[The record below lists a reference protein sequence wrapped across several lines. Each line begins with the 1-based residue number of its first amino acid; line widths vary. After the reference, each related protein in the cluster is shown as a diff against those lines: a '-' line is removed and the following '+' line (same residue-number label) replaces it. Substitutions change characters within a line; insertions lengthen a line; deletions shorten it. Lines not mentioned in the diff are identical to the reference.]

1 MGCRTTPRKHWLKEW
16 SKKCFW
22 NSLKIIQGKGNEK
35 VLKRSFQRSHSEY
48 ARKFSSLVIFFF
60 SQLGSKEYSVHTR
73 HSSLSFGQ
81 AAVSFCLPGATSC
94 SSYKL
99 IISLGVDLPTPF
111 ANWASKL
118 KTLLAQQENLL
129 VPNYRTDLFSCPV
142 HSPIFFARLSSW
154 VGDRPLGHSVEL
166 LSYKIKT
173 AASQSRPLTSK
184 AARKISDCI
193 FSLVRKLKWVLH
205 PYRVRTVNFD
215 RFPLVAFFMSSA
227 TVHMVGKALLV
238 FICPRFS
245 RAFSTSSWLAEKY
258 MTSFS
263 SGSPWNLAEISSF
276 SRSHSCFFMTRIS
289 TEFPCLNTSSEN
301 KIEKKNELT
310 NTGTTC
316 WHSYRRLVLA
326 ASPLRAIST
335 TCIFSRAELMIS
347 RVFMAPVTSFPRPGA
362 SWIFSRVR

>member
-22 NSLKIIQGKGNEK
+22 NYLKIIQGKGNEN
-35 VLKRSFQRSHSEY
+35 VLQRSFQRSHSEY

-99 IISLGVDLPTPF
+99 MISLDADLPTPLQIGQVSLKLCLP
-111 ANWASKL
+111 SKKIYL
-118 KTLLAQQENLL
+118 SLTIGRTFFLALFTNLIFRAL
-129 VPNYRTDLFSCPV
+129 AELGCGP
-142 HSPIFFARLSSW
+142 SP
-154 VGDRPLGHSVEL
+154 GGHPLGHSVEL
-166 LSYKIKT
+166 FSYKIKT
-173 AASQSRPLTSK
+173 AASQSRSLASK
-184 AARKISDCI
+184 ATRKISDCI

-301 KIEKKNELT
+301 KTERK
-310 NTGTTC
+310 
-316 WHSYRRLVLA
+316 
-326 ASPLRAIST
+326 
-335 TCIFSRAELMIS
+335 
-347 RVFMAPVTSFPRPGA
+347 TS
-362 SWIFSRVR
+362 

>member
-1 MGCRTTPRKHWLKEW
+1 MLTSLHPLQIGQVSLKLCLP
-16 SKKCFW
+16 SKKIYL
-22 NSLKIIQGKGNEK
+22 SLTIGRTFFLALFT
-35 VLKRSFQRSHSEY
+35 VLF
-48 ARKFSSLVIFFF
+48 
-60 SQLGSKEYSVHTR
+60 
-73 HSSLSFGQ
+73 
-81 AAVSFCLPGATSC
+81 
-94 SSYKL
+94 
-99 IISLGVDLPTPF
+99 
-111 ANWASKL
+111 
-118 KTLLAQQENLL
+118 
-129 VPNYRTDLFSCPV
+129 
-142 HSPIFFARLSSW
+142 FFARLSSW

-301 KIEKKNELT
+301 KTEKK
-310 NTGTTC
+310 
-316 WHSYRRLVLA
+316 
-326 ASPLRAIST
+326 
-335 TCIFSRAELMIS
+335 
-347 RVFMAPVTSFPRPGA
+347 TS
-362 SWIFSRVR
+362 

>member
-22 NSLKIIQGKGNEK
+22 NYLKIIQGKGNEK

-60 SQLGSKEYSVHTR
+60 SQSGSKEDSVHTR

-99 IISLGVDLPTPF
+99 IISLDVDLPTPF

-154 VGDRPLGHSVEL
+154 VGGRPLGLSVEL

-173 AASQSRPLTSK
+173 AASQSRWLTSK
-184 AARKISDCI
+184 ATRKISDCI

-301 KIEKKNELT
+301 KTEKK
-310 NTGTTC
+310 
-316 WHSYRRLVLA
+316 
-326 ASPLRAIST
+326 
-335 TCIFSRAELMIS
+335 
-347 RVFMAPVTSFPRPGA
+347 TS
-362 SWIFSRVR
+362 

>member
-1 MGCRTTPRKHWLKEW
+1 MLTCLQPLQIGQV
-16 SKKCFW
+16 
-22 NSLKIIQGKGNEK
+22 SLK
-35 VLKRSFQRSHSEY
+35 
-48 ARKFSSLVIFFF
+48 
-60 SQLGSKEYSVHTR
+60 
-73 HSSLSFGQ
+73 
-81 AAVSFCLPGATSC
+81 
-94 SSYKL
+94 
-99 IISLGVDLPTPF
+99 
-111 ANWASKL
+111 
-118 KTLLAQQENLL
+118 LLAQQENLL
-129 VPNYRTDLFSCPV
+129 VPNYRTDLFSV

-154 VGDRPLGHSVEL
+154 VGGRPLGHSVEL

-173 AASQSRPLTSK
+173 AASQSRWLTSK
-184 AARKISDCI
+184 ATRKISDCI

-301 KIEKKNELT
+301 KTEKKT
-310 NTGTTC
+310 SWQT
-316 WHSYRRLVLA
+316 LVLLVGILTGVWCWLHFLCA
-326 ASPLRAIST
+326 PL
-335 TCIFSRAELMIS
+335 
-347 RVFMAPVTSFPRPGA
+347 APLASFPALNLWFPAFLWHRLKVSQGLAPTRYFPAPRLQDFPCSPRLLCFPCLTMLKSCGTRF
-362 SWIFSRVR
+362 SWFISL

>member
-1 MGCRTTPRKHWLKEW
+1 MLTCLHPLQIGQVSLKLCLP
-16 SKKCFW
+16 SKKIYL
-22 NSLKIIQGKGNEK
+22 SLTT
-35 VLKRSFQRSHSEY
+35 
-48 ARKFSSLVIFFF
+48 FFLPC
-60 SQLGSKEYSVHTR
+60 SQ
-73 HSSLSFGQ
+73 
-81 AAVSFCLPGATSC
+81 
-94 SSYKL
+94 SY
-99 IISLGVDLPTPF
+99 
-111 ANWASKL
+111 
-118 KTLLAQQENLL
+118 
-129 VPNYRTDLFSCPV
+129 
-142 HSPIFFARLSSW
+142 FFARLSNW
-154 VGDRPLGHSVEL
+154 VGGRPLGHSVEL

-173 AASQSRPLTSK
+173 AASQSRWLTSK
-184 AARKISDCI
+184 ATRKISDCI

-310 NTGTTC
+310 NTGTIC

-326 ASPLRAIST
+326 AFPLRAIST
-335 TCIFSRAELMIS
+335 TCIFSR
-347 RVFMAPVTSFPRPGA
+347 VFMAPVKSFPRPGVN
-362 SWIFSRVR
+362 WIFSRAPVPGFPVLAKALMFPMLDNALT

>member
-1 MGCRTTPRKHWLKEW
+1 M
-16 SKKCFW
+16 
-22 NSLKIIQGKGNEK
+22 
-35 VLKRSFQRSHSEY
+35 
-48 ARKFSSLVIFFF
+48 
-60 SQLGSKEYSVHTR
+60 
-73 HSSLSFGQ
+73 
-81 AAVSFCLPGATSC
+81 
-94 SSYKL
+94 
-99 IISLGVDLPTPF
+99 ISLDVDLPTPLQIGQVSLKLCLP
-111 ANWASKL
+111 SKKIYL
-118 KTLLAQQENLL
+118 SLTIGRTFFLA
-129 VPNYRTDLFSCPV
+129 LFTVLIFRALAELGCGP
-142 HSPIFFARLSSW
+142 SP
-154 VGDRPLGHSVEL
+154 GGHPLGHSVEL
-166 LSYKIKT
+166 FSYKIKT
-173 AASQSRPLTSK
+173 AASQSRSLTSK
-184 AARKISDCI
+184 ATRKISDCI
-193 FSLVRKLKWVLH
+193 FSLVRKLQWVLH

-347 RVFMAPVTSFPRPGA
+347 RVFMAPVKSFPRPGA
-362 SWIFSRVR
+362 NWIFSRAPVAGFPVLAKALMFPMLDNA